1 MRRSM
6 KIVGGRVHTQL
17 NSILNSSRT
26 YLQDAVI
33 TMRDGRYCL
42 PVKAEYKSQVPG
54 MVHDQSSTGSTVFIE
69 PLAIVKLN
77 NELREL
83 EIQEKREI
91 EFVLAA
97 LSSQLM
103 PYTDAILSDLSSGR
117 ARFHFAK
124 ALFPATITA

>member
-1 MRRSM
+1 
-6 KIVGGRVHTQL
+6 
-17 NSILNSSRT
+17 
-26 YLQDAVI
+26 
-33 TMRDGRYCL
+33 
-42 PVKAEYKSQVPG
+42 

-103 PYTDAILSDLSSGR
+103 PYADAILSGSFDSGR
-117 ARFHFAK
+117 ARFHFRK
-124 ALFPATITA
+124 GSSFPPL